1 MAERCKNCGA
11 ELYAGQQFCRSC
23 GTPTVERVSGEMP
36 TQMLGHSEP
45 SSGAPPTAPI
55 SGGPTDSV
63 SQTRATSYYP
73 PHAPAQGSQG
83 LPPPAPRKKRGW
95 ILAFVIIAL
104 MGATTLAALL
114 YAVSVRREQMR
125 GRIVKIVH
133 TGKPNVPPVPPVE
146 PVVPEM
152 PNMPEM
158 PDEGRLGVLDEA
170 GADISDDETVITKTY
185 PLNEGASISL
195 RNTSGRIRVEGWDE
209 EQVELKIIKHGGSE
223 AERRAVAV
231 KLSHGEDTLK
241 LSTASS
247 VSVPV
252 EVRYE
257 LKLPHSLRQLEISS
271 ANSDVK
277 LADLSG
283 GEIVVRLQRGNI
295 ELARVGG
302 AVVTSTI
309 KGNTKVEL
317 GDAEHEGRESSSL
330 TSVSGDIELRLPE
343 GLDADIKA
351 ETING
356 DIDVDEDLGLTVQKM
371 LAGKHAA
378 GRIGEGGKS
387 IHLKA
392 VSGDIKIRQ

>member
-11 ELYAGQQFCRSC
+11 ELFAGQQFCRSC
-23 GTPTVERVSGEMP
+23 GTPTYERTSGEMP
-36 TQMLGHSEP
+36 TQILTPSGQ

-55 SGGPTDSV
+55 PGGATDSV

-73 PHAPAQGSQG
+73 PHATAHVTQG
-83 LPPPAPRKKRGW
+83 PPPARRKKRGW
-95 ILAFVIIAL
+95 LLAFAIIAV

-125 GRIVKIVH
+125 GRVVKIVH
-133 TGKPNVPPVPPVE
+133 TGKPDVPPVPPVPAIE
-146 PVVPEM
+146 PVVPETA
-152 PNMPEM
+152 NEA
-158 PDEGRLGVLDEA
+158 RLGMLDEA
-170 GADISDDETVITKTY
+170 GADVSDDETVITKTY
-185 PLNEGASISL
+185 PLGEGASVSL
-195 RNTSGRIRVEGWDE
+195 KNTSGRIRVEGWDE
-209 EQVELKIIKHGGSE
+209 PRVELRIIKHGGSE
-223 AERRAVAV
+223 AERRAVAI
-231 KLSHGEDTLK
+231 KLSHEEDALR

-247 VSVPV
+247 VSGRV

-257 LKLPHSLRQLEISS
+257 LKLPHTLRQLEISS
-271 ANSDVK
+271 TNSDVK

-295 ELARVGG
+295 ELTGVGG

-317 GDAEHEGRESSSL
+317 GEAEQDGRASSSL

-356 DIDVDEDLGLTVQKM
+356 DIEVDEALGLTVQKM

-392 VSGDIKIRQ
+392 VSGDIRIKQ